1 MQRFD
6 EVKYMTFPTIYR
18 ISCEEL
24 CRRRAELEKSLNNNV
39 NFDIDRC
46 VRICRELTGNRQPSP
61 HA

>member
-46 VRICRELTGNRQPSP
+46 VRICRELTGNR
-61 HA
+61 